1 MNTKLYIG
9 ICVLFLTLFTATT
22 SRAAT
27 LTVTN
32 KNDNGGGSLRQA
44 VINANNGDTI
54 IFAANLSGSIVLST
68 EITINKNLIISGP
81 GVNILGIEGIG
92 GFPNERVFH
101 ITVGVV
107 TISSLRI
114 SKGWSFDVGGGG
126 VLVEGGN
133 LTINNCLLSEN
144 STDTG
149 STIPLGGGGALV
161 LSGATLT
168 ITNSTI
174 SGNSAEVDGGGVSN
188 RGGTLSLINTTV
200 IGNTA
205 PRGGGV
211 SNYFAAGNT
220 TTTILNTTITGNRT
234 GDSSTSNAGGLWAAA
249 NVILKNTIVANNSA
263 SFAPIADFGV
273 SIENVSG
280 IVNSQGN
287 NLIGIT
293 TGNHGFIA
301 SDLVN
306 ANPLLGVLANNGG
319 GTFTVS
325 LLPGSPAINGG
336 NNTGAPATDQR
347 GVARPQGAAVDI
359 GAFESG
365 VNPVIFG
372 KIAFVRNG
380 ANSEIFSM
388 NPNGT
393 NQVNLTNNSA
403 FDSQPNWSPDGA
415 KIVFVS
421 NRASGGTNEIYTM
434 NANGS
439 SPTRLTNN
447 SVNDETPAFS
457 PDGAKIAF
465 ARSGQ
470 LFVMN
475 ADGTN
480 VVQVTANASPGDK
493 LHPSWS
499 PDGTQL
505 VFSRNLGFGN
515 IGIAVISSA
524 CNNCT
529 AGIRV
534 LNNGLPTD
542 NFEPVWAI
550 DGTIAF
556 SNDQVDF
563 ADHSQPH
570 TYLLDEYE
578 FSVPPRRLVNFDTPY
593 FFTPAWSPDGTK
605 LVYLSSSAGLSTI
618 NADGTNPTSLG
629 ISGNNSL
636 PHWGGS
642 NSPTGT
648 NVTAISGTTSIT
660 FSGISNPGTTTVV
673 PIDAAT
679 AGNIPSGYSLGA
691 GFPAFEITTTAAYTA
706 PITVCLQVPSIT
718 NPVTFNA
725 LTLFHGEGGILV
737 DRTVSRDFATKTI
750 CASVTSLSPFV
761 VAQNLAPTAANVSV
775 GGRVSTAE
783 GYGISRAR
791 ISIVNQNGETRTVST
806 NSFGYFRFNE
816 IPAGQTYILSVRA
829 KGFQFDSQVLNVSED
844 IQNADVT
851 ALP

>member
-1 MNTKLYIG
+1 MNTKLSIG

-32 KNDNGGGSLRQA
+32 KNDNGGGSLRQT
-44 VINANNGDTI
+44 IISANSGDTI

-68 EITINKNLIISGP
+68 EIVINKHLTINGLGSH
-81 GVNILGIEGIG
+81 ILGIEGRNDG
-92 GFPNERVFH
+92 LDGRVFH
-101 ITVGVV
+101 ITGGFV
-107 TISSLRI
+107 TIASLRI
-114 SKGWSFDVGGGG
+114 SKGFTSGTGFLGAGGGIF
-126 VLVEGGN
+126 VEGGN
-133 LTINNCLLSEN
+133 LTVNNCLISEN
-144 STDTG
+144 YAD
-149 STIPLGGGGALV
+149 GGGGAV
-161 LSGATLT
+161 VGPGGTLT
-168 ITNSTI
+168 ITNSILTRNFAT
-174 SGNSAEVDGGGVSN
+174 GGGGVSN
-188 RGGTLSLINTTV
+188 GGGSLSLINTLV
-200 IGNTA
+200 IGNESPNGA
-205 PRGGGV
+205 VALSGV
-211 SNYFAAGNT
+211 NS
-220 TTTILNTTITGNRT
+220 ILNCTITKNGVPQPE
-234 GDSSTSNAGGLWAAA
+234 AA
-249 NVILKNTIVANNSA
+249 NISGLAIGLNVPVSLKNTIIAGNNPPAFS
-263 SFAPIADFGV
+263 SFLGV
-273 SIENVSG
+273 VRIDVSG
-280 IVNSQGN
+280 QVNSLGN
-287 NLIGIT
+287 NLIGVSA
-293 TGNHGFIA
+293 GSFGYIA
-301 SDLVN
+301 SDLLDVN
-306 ANPLLGVLANNGG
+306 PMMGNLANHGG

-325 LLPGSPAINGG
+325 LLPGSPAIDGG

-359 GAFESG
+359 GSYESG
-365 VNPVIFG
+365 VNPTIFG
-372 KIAFVRNG
+372 KIAFVRNA

-388 NPNGT
+388 NTDGS
-393 NQVNLTNNSA
+393 NQTNLTNNAA
-403 FDSQPNWSPDGA
+403 FDSQPNWSPDGS
-415 KIVFVS
+415 KIVFIS
-421 NRASGGTNEIYTM
+421 NRAGGGTNEIYTM

-439 SPTRLTNN
+439 NPVRLTNN

-465 ARSGQ
+465 ARSSQ
-470 LFVMN
+470 LFVMD

-480 VVQVTANASPGDK
+480 VIQVTANASPGDK

-505 VFSRNLGFGN
+505 VFSRNSGFAN
-515 IGIAVISSA
+515 VGIAVIASD

-529 AGIRV
+529 AGIRL
-534 LNNGLPTD
+534 LNNGLPRD
-542 NFEPVWAI
+542 NFDPVWAI

-673 PIDAAT
+673 PIDATT

-691 GFPAFEITTTAAYTA
+691 GFPAFEITTTATFTA
-706 PITVCLQVPSIT
+706 PITVCLQVPSVT
-718 NPVTFNA
+718 NAVTFNA

-737 DRTVSRDFATKTI
+737 DRTVSRNFATKTI
-750 CASVTSLSPFV
+750 CASVNSLSPFV

-775 GGRVSTAE
+775 GGRVSDAN
-783 GYGISRAR
+783 GNAVSRAR
-791 ISIVNQNGETRTVST
+791 ISITNQNGETRFVTT
-806 NSFGYFRFNE
+806 GSFGFYRFDE
-816 IPAGQTYILSVRA
+816 IPAGQTYVISATHKR
-829 KGFQFDSQVLNVSED
+829 FQFNSQVISVSED
-844 IQNADVT
+844 IQNADFT
-851 ALP
+851 AEP